1 MSRTEYTA
9 AKTLAD
15 LTGNPALESE
25 IEAELARYDAFGG
38 ERRRAKT
45 KPRKKANKPR
55 RREVSGPKE
64 AEEII
69 DRIVNSRFSDTVDSM
84 RRLGIRKLAIELN

>member
-1 MSRTEYTA
+1 MKS
-9 AKTLAD
+9 
-15 LTGNPALESE
+15 
-25 IEAELARYDAFGG
+25 
-38 ERRRAKT
+38 
-45 KPRKKANKPR
+45 RKKTNKPR